1 MVSLLFVLCAP
12 VFFSSHAVRA
22 QQPQPPPDPLGE
34 QFFPP
39 DLVMQ
44 YQQAIGLNEEQKN
57 SIKAEVQKAQARF
70 TELQWQLQSEVET
83 MLSLAKEPRVS
94 EQQALA
100 QLDKILPLEREIKR
114 TQIALVARIKNSLTP
129 EQQARLRELR
139 SKPRAQ
145 E

>member
-1 MVSLLFVLCAP
+1 MKRMASVFFVLCVP
-12 VFFSSHAVRA
+12 LFLNSHAVRA
-22 QQPQPPPDPLGE
+22 QQPQPPADPLGE

-39 DLVMQ
+39 ELVMQ
-44 YQQAIGLNEEQKN
+44 YQQAIGLNEEQR
-57 SIKAEVQKAQARF
+57 SLIKAEVQKAQARF

-114 TQIALVARIKNSLTP
+114 TQIALVVRIKNSLTP
-129 EQQARLRELR
+129 EQQA
-139 SKPRAQ
+139 
-145 E
+145 